1 MARNAC
7 RNLHG
12 YLLRGLLQPGH
23 ELRVDLSD
31 RPSSRRRSHR
41 EPVSMEDAVHAA
53 SLGMPWTPIRPTEA
67 LERPCPRVKRKP
79 RAGLRGTGE
88 NEKAVCTL

>member
-53 SLGMPWTPIRPTEA
+53 SLGMEYF
-67 LERPCPRVKRKP
+67 
-79 RAGLRGTGE
+79 
-88 NEKAVCTL
+88 